1 MGKELRQITTNQIPI
16 WEDALRQGD
25 IAKQCW
31 EVVILK
37 YQDIICHKEGPTKW
51 EDSL

>member
-37 YQDIICHKEGPTKW
+37 YQDIRKPNKLLKAK
-51 EDSL
+51 D